1 MANANEIDARRTVFE
16 EDHPRVSALLRR
28 LTTYRVDW
36 SRARGKHDPND
47 MPDYEPMI
55 DREEADIDKA
65 NIVSSLI
72 KMDTSDFLADTNDR
86 RHVLAIDL
94 DIPATLVPSSTPGH
108 HHLYIETVGGIPH
121 HRYMSLLSALADAGV
136 IEKGYAEVS
145 IARGHS
151 DLRLP
156 WVSKEDSIPEKD
168 TTVDD
173 AIAALQVPPPAGPGS
188 KSVTDFF

>member
-1 MANANEIDARRTVFE
+1 MPRTTRKQFEDGNPLGRRIID
-16 EDHPRVSALLRR
+16 R

-36 SRARGKHDPND
+36 TRARGKHDPND
-47 MPDYEPMI
+47 MVEYEPMI
-55 DREEADIDKA
+55 DREEADLDRA

-72 KMDTSDFLADTNDR
+72 KQPEDFLADPNDR

-108 HHLYIETVGGIPH
+108 HHLYIETKDGIPH
-121 HRYMSLLSALADAGV
+121 HRYMALLHALADAGI
-136 IEKGYAEVS
+136 IEDGYAKVS

-156 WVSKEDSIPEKD
+156 WVSKDDQIPAAEDP
-168 TTVDD
+168 
-173 AIAALQVPPPAGPGS
+173 QVPAPPAIVPPVPDRIAG
-188 KSVTDFF
+188 DYFF